1 MKKPVTWPQGA
12 RWEGGYELSV
22 SSQEPFDAKRVL
34 AALEAYDRAFPHG
47 RYAAD
52 IREMRAAV
60 ALRTRDWKTALEL
73 TVAQF
78 DNKDAGA
85 LFGAAANR
93 LGEIFAQLADEKYRA
108 DLLPVVKANARGREL
123 LAKYLADD
131 SDAHPLRYM
140 KAWLREQLAA
150 K

>member
-1 MKKPVTWPQGA
+1 M
-12 RWEGGYELSV
+12 
-22 SSQEPFDAKRVL
+22 L

-52 IREMRAAV
+52 IRDMRAAV
-60 ALRTRDWKTALEL
+60 ALRTREWKAALEL
-73 TVAQF
+73 AVAQF
-78 DNKDAGA
+78 DDKDAGA

-93 LGEIFAQLADEKYRA
+93 LGEIFAQLADEKHRA
-108 DLLPVVKANARGREL
+108 DLLPAIKASPRGREL
-123 LAKYLADD
+123 LAKYLADE

-140 KAWLREQLAA
+140 KAWLREQVAA